1 MSTAHAS
8 EYAWHQ
14 ALLYTGDQQYV
25 NGVLNFADSA
35 LSTDRPL
42 FVAVP
47 AAHGALLRRHLDGR
61 AERVRFADMTDLGRN
76 PSRIIPAIRQFI
88 DAHPEPVSFV
98 GEPIWPGRTPAEVAE
113 ATRHEAL
120 INAAFDGTG
129 ARVLCPYDVSELDP
143 AVVADAHRTH
153 PELIGADGR
162 TQASARYSDPHV
174 VWQDTAHLPL
184 VPAHAE
190 HLRIGP
196 RDLADVRHLARRAA
210 ARAGL
215 PTSRA
220 DDLILAVTE
229 LATNSVLHGGG
240 GATVT
245 VWPDAGRVLCEVS
258 DSGALTD
265 PLAGRRRPAEDA
277 VDGRG
282 LWLVNQLCDLVQL
295 HSSATETRVR
305 ITVAGHTG

>member
-1 MSTAHAS
+1 MNSPAAC
-8 EYAWHQ
+8 AWHQ

-25 NGVLNFADSA
+25 SGVLDFVNSA
-35 LSTDRPL
+35 LAGDRPL

-120 INAAFDGTG
+120 INSAFDGTG

-153 PELIGADGR
+153 PELIDADGQTR
-162 TQASARYSDPHV
+162 ASARYADPRV
-174 VWQDTAHLPL
+174 VWQDTAYLPRA
-184 VPAHAE
+184 PAHAE
-190 HLRIGP
+190 HVRIGP
-196 RDLADVRHLARRAA
+196 RNLAGVRRLARRAA

-240 GATVT
+240 SATVA
-245 VWPDAGRVLCEVS
+245 VWPDTGRVLCEVS

-265 PLAGRRRPAEDA
+265 PLVGRRRPAEDA

-282 LWLVNQLCDLVQL
+282 LWLVNQVCDLVQL

-305 ITVAGHTG
+305 ITVAGPTG